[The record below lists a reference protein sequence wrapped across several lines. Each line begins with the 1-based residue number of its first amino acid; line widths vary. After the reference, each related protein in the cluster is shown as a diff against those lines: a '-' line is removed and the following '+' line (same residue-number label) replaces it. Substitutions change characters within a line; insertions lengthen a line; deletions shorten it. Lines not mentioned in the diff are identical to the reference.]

1 MKRIVCILLIVTT
14 LFCFSACSAKKQDGP
29 VKIVATS
36 FAGFDFARRIIGDTG
51 AQITLVGGGADLHS
65 YNPTAEDIVTVS
77 ECDLLIYVG
86 GESDMWIE
94 DIDRKEGSKTVNMIE
109 AIGDRVYYVH
119 DHGKETEVPDE
130 HVWLSIENAHI
141 ISKEISDALSDIDS
155 ANALKYDDNRE
166 QFSLRLND
174 IDARFREATQKYTLP
189 AAVVADRFAFAYMFI
204 DYNIGWYSAF
214 DTCSAESA
222 VSFETV
228 TKLASV
234 VDKYSPAAIAVT
246 ETGNK
251 IADAVL
257 QASSKP
263 DCKIVTLDTMQ
274 SATLS
279 ADYLDIMQKNAEVIL
294 EILFEEK

>member
-29 VKIVATS
+29 VKIAATS

-94 DIDRKEGSKTVNMIE
+94 DIDRKEGSETVNMIE

-166 QFSLRLND
+166 RFSLRLND
-174 IDARFREATQKYTLP
+174 IDARFREATGKYTLP

-274 SATLS
+274 SATLG